1 MIKDEPKT
9 MHSLFIQGGH
19 IIDPSQGMNRVGSLL
34 ISEGLKGRIT
44 TQTDISSSAINS
56 LQRRKRALDC
66 IFIFWTKGK
75 KILER
80 HQNLARTLHLA
91 LRDSFDLGYYRQA
104 YKILENEEIVRNNL
118 LKDIS
123 MQLDR
128 NVFREGVAI
137 EVGARDITLYYKAS

>member
-1 MIKDEPKT
+1 M
-9 MHSLFIQGGH
+9 LFVAN
-19 IIDPSQGMNRVGSLL
+19 IIILPFIHGKL
-34 ISEGLKGRIT
+34 T
-44 TQTDISSSAINS
+44 SA
-56 LQRRKRALDC
+56 R
-66 IFIFWTKGK
+66 
-75 KILER
+75 
-80 HQNLARTLHLA
+80 
-91 LRDSFDLGYYRQA
+91 DLGYYRQA